1 MTDLK
6 ELSGLDDSI
15 LSKLREMGVDD
26 QEKLKGKIEELGAD
40 KLSVEL
46 GIDSATV
53 ESWLSD
59 LSEEPE
65 EEQPAGE
72 EAEEEEAK
80 EEKEEKEEKAAEGE
94 EEKYIPKRKATVSKE
109 LSDALKLRKEIAERR
124 PKFLRAEYFKA
135 ERLGMKWRKPRG
147 KQGKMR
153 LFAYY
158 RPKSVSVGY
167 GSPALARGLHPSGFA
182 EKLIYNVKQL
192 EGVDPKT
199 TAVRIAHSVGSRKR
213 DEIVEE
219 AEKLEIRV
227 LNG

>member
-1 MTDLK
+1 MTELK
-6 ELSGLDDSI
+6 ELN
-15 LSKLREMGVDD
+15 GVDD
-26 QEKLKGKIEELGAD
+26 AMLSRMKDMGIEDAASLRKMLEENGPASLAEQLEVD
-40 KLSVEL
+40 E
-46 GIDSATV
+46 ATV
-53 ESWLSD
+53 QSWAHD
-59 LSEEPE
+59 LSEE
-65 EEQPAGE
+65 EQPE
-72 EAEEEEAK
+72 EEEEAEAEEKK
-80 EEKEEKEEKAAEGE
+80 EEVTEEKPAAAVEEGVHKA
-94 EEKYIPKRKATVSKE
+94 KRKPVLSAEVEAALE
-109 LSDALKLRKEIAERR
+109 LRREIAERR

-135 ERLGMKWRKPRG
+135 QRLGMKWRKPRG

-167 GSPALARGLHPSGFA
+167 GSPSTARGLHPSGFS
-182 EKLIYNVKQL
+182 EKLIYNVKGL

-213 DEIVEE
+213 GDIVAE

>member
-6 ELSGLDDSI
+6 ELDGVDDAVLARLEKLGIKDSEGLLGMI
-15 LSKLREMGVDD
+15 REMGEGDFAK
-26 QEKLKGKIEELGAD
+26 E
-40 KLSVEL
+40 LSVDEK
-46 GIDSATV
+46 TV
-53 ESWLSD
+53 KSWYSD
-59 LSEEPE
+59 LSEEGE
-65 EEQPAGE
+65 EEEKKEEAVTKGGEHEAGE
-72 EAEEEEAK
+72 EKEAEEE
-80 EEKEEKEEKAAEGE
+80 
-94 EEKYIPKRKATVSKE
+94 YSPKKKPV
-109 LSDALKLRKEIAERR
+109 LSPEIRLALGMRKEMAERR

-135 ERLGMKWRKPRG
+135 QRLGMKWRKPRG

-167 GSPALARGLHPSGFA
+167 GGPAIVRGLHPSGFA
-182 EKLIYNVKQL
+182 EKLVHNAGEL
-192 EGVDPKT
+192 EGVDSKT

-213 DEIVEE
+213 QEIVDE